1 MVRPDDPKRF
11 MKLLVPASQEQLHE
25 QIVSQI
31 KELIMSSGIEVG
43 QKLPSERDLAQQFR
57 VSRVVVREALK
68 LLAQSGFLIRR
79 TGAAGGAF
87 VADNH
92 HLPFFNSAYDLFKGG
107 KLTLAHFH
115 EARQIV
121 ECKSAGLAAQRAK
134 PEDIK
139 RLRELNRKLVER
151 PAKQRHLNET
161 AVAFH
166 GAIAEI
172 SGNPL
177 ISLMIQSLMKL
188 FVTLYSGL
196 VKPGNARGK
205 LRSERMEVTKL
216 TNFICDTHKI
226 HEDII
231 DAIEAADR
239 LRAEEL
245 MAADTAVPRKKRPAR
260 TRPES

>member
-1 MVRPDDPKRF
+1 MIRPTDPERF
-11 MKLLVPASQEQLHE
+11 MKLLVPANKAQLHE

-31 KELIMSSGIEVG
+31 KELIMSSGIG
-43 QKLPSERDLAQQFR
+43 LGHKLPSERDLALQFK

-68 LLAQSGFLIRR
+68 SLAQSGFLVRR

-92 HLPFFNSAYDLFKGG
+92 HLPFFNSAYDLLKGG

-139 RLRELNRKLVER
+139 RLRALNRKMIER
-151 PAKQRHLNET
+151 PAEQGHVNEA
-161 AVAFH
+161 AVEFH
-166 GAIAEI
+166 VAIAEV

-177 ISLMIQSLMKL
+177 IRLMIQSLMKL
-188 FVTLYSGL
+188 LVSLYSGL
-196 VKPGNARGK
+196 IKPGNVAGK
-205 LRSERMEVTKL
+205 LRSERLEL
-216 TNFICDTHKI
+216 DRLSDFIRDMYNI

-245 MAADTAVPRKKRPAR
+245 MAADTALSGKERS
-260 TRPES
+260 T